1 MNSIKFIVPFLILL
15 LCSVEFAYPQCIT
28 NSTVLKNGRII
39 DGTGTEPKEGWNII
53 VCDGK
58 ISDIGQDL
66 PIPNNAKI
74 IDLSGLTILPGLVD
88 MHGHLY
94 VNQGNSI
101 VNQRAYLNL
110 YLAGGVTTIYSPGE
124 YDAEGTLELQKKINL
139 LQIHGPDILT
149 AGPYFDHAPSQIP
162 WIKGVNSIVEL
173 ESQFNLWKDKIDGVK
188 VYTSITESELRR
200 LTDLADQ
207 YDLPVTGHLGS
218 ITASKAIDIGIDGL
232 EHGIIGMPELFDS
245 DFNPNSI
252 ACQDSG
258 IDMTDPL
265 IESLIQKI
273 IKNRVYITPTIVT
286 LTVMSKDFKPV
297 TEWQQYVGEDI
308 LESLLELESI
318 VHANKDYQNCI
329 SNVLPKQYLLI
340 KELND
345 RGGLIV
351 AGTDPVVP
359 MLIPGFGLHR
369 EMELLVEAG
378 LSPIDAIQAATINA
392 AEALKKQNEFGSIE
406 IGKKANFVVVQGD
419 PSQNIND
426 ISNTIM
432 VIKDGIQYDPTI
444 LRESSLGKIG
454 SEK

>member
-1 MNSIKFIVPFLILL
+1 
-15 LCSVEFAYPQCIT
+15 
-28 NSTVLKNGRII
+28 
-39 DGTGTEPKEGWNII
+39 
-53 VCDGK
+53 
-58 ISDIGQDL
+58 
-66 PIPNNAKI
+66 
-74 IDLSGLTILPGLVD
+74 

-94 VNQGNSI
+94 VNQGKSI
-101 VNQRAYLNL
+101 VNQQAYLNL
-110 YLAGGVTTIYSPGE
+110 FLAGGVTTIYSPGE

-139 LQIHGPDILT
+139 LQVHGPDILT

-162 WIKGVNSIVEL
+162 WIKGVNSIEKL

-188 VYTSITESELRR
+188 VYTSITETELNR
-200 LTDLADQ
+200 LTDLADR

-258 IDMTDPL
+258 FDLTDSL

-273 IKNRVYITPTIVT
+273 IKNRVYISPTIVT
-286 LTVMSKDFKPV
+286 LAVMSKDFVPV
-297 TEWQQYVGEDI
+297 TEWKQYVSEDI
-308 LESLLELESI
+308 LDSVSELYSI
-318 VHANKDYQNCI
+318 VLANEDYQNCI
-329 SNVLPKQYLLI
+329 SNVLPKQNLLI

-345 RGGLIV
+345 RGALIV

-359 MLIPGFGLHR
+359 MLTPGFGLHR

-378 LSPIDAIQAATINA
+378 LSPMDAIQAATINA
-392 AEALKKQNEFGSIE
+392 AEALNKKDEFGSIE

-419 PSQNIND
+419 PSQNISD

-444 LRESSLGKIG
+444 LRESSLGRIG
-454 SEK
+454 SRK

>member
-1 MNSIKFIVPFLILL
+1 
-15 LCSVEFAYPQCIT
+15 
-28 NSTVLKNGRII
+28 
-39 DGTGTEPKEGWNII
+39 
-53 VCDGK
+53 
-58 ISDIGQDL
+58 
-66 PIPNNAKI
+66 
-74 IDLSGLTILPGLVD
+74 
-88 MHGHLY
+88 
-94 VNQGNSI
+94 
-101 VNQRAYLNL
+101 
-110 YLAGGVTTIYSPGE
+110 
-124 YDAEGTLELQKKINL
+124 
-139 LQIHGPDILT
+139 
-149 AGPYFDHAPSQIP
+149 
-162 WIKGVNSIVEL
+162 
-173 ESQFNLWKDKIDGVK
+173 
-188 VYTSITESELRR
+188 
-200 LTDLADQ
+200 
-207 YDLPVTGHLGS
+207 
-218 ITASKAIDIGIDGL
+218 
-232 EHGIIGMPELFDS
+232 
-245 DFNPNSI
+245 
-252 ACQDSG
+252 
-258 IDMTDPL
+258 
-265 IESLIQKI
+265 LIQKI